1 MTAQM
6 RFQKILVI
14 VSLVIAAVCLVHAWI
29 FCSGTFAQLTRYK
42 DDAGFGFDVDKANN
56 IYHLTQNFSDLFQML
71 SIVLILAA
79 VLMLVMGCQSRRKY
93 YITNY
98 IAIGVFVVYS
108 LIFAILLIINM
119 TTISSA
125 LADFELE
132 AFGEYYTNLHL
143 ETDWGYFSASSWT
156 VSLGYA
162 LSAILFV
169 TAVVNVLNL
178 VWKVLLMQGEK
189 KLLAQSN
196 PVTVQ
201 EEV

>member
-1 MTAQM
+1 M

-14 VSLVIAAVCLVHAWI
+14 VSLVIAAICLVHAWV

-56 IYHLTQNFSDLFQML
+56 IYNLSQNFSNLFQIL
-71 SIVLILAA
+71 GILFILAA

-98 IAIGVFVVYS
+98 VAIGIFVVYS
-108 LIFAILLIINM
+108 LVFAILLIINL

-132 AFGEYYTNLHL
+132 AFGEYYTSLHMD
-143 ETDWGYFSASSWT
+143 TSWGKFSSSSWT
-156 VSLGYA
+156 ISLGYA
-162 LSAILFV
+162 LVALVLV
-169 TAVVNVLNL
+169 TAIINALNL
-178 VWKVLLMQGEK
+178 VWKILLMQGEK
-189 KLLAQSN
+189 KLLAQADQ
-196 PVTVQ
+196 VAVK